1 MKISA
6 NEIKNTNITSN
17 EELLEFVK
25 KLDNSD
31 SYLYELKINKFL
43 YNQVKEFK
51 NTYQK
56 CYFCNKYFKPNS
68 QKILKRAVVCCND
81 EICQNKRTEYYNSR
95 NEKSIQTN
103 LKKYGVAY
111 NSQAISHKEK
121 VKNAWRTKTKNEIKI
136 IKEKVKKTC
145 LEKYGVENTNQ
156 VLEIKE
162 KIRNAHL
169 SKSDDEIKK
178 AVKKRKAT
186 NLKKYGTELPAQNQ
200 EIKNK
205 TQKYFKEKYGST
217 SPFGSKEIQNKS
229 KETLMQNYNVDNP
242 LKSVEIQ
249 NKLKETNLE
258 KYGVENPSQK
268 HINNYEEYNENG
280 FRKFI
285 KDGYFEM
292 QECMSHFNIEYTC
305 AQLKKKEFNII
316 EPNKMD
322 KLKTQRFIFDSI
334 NIENKILN
342 ARDIISKEID
352 IYLPDFKLGIEYNGL
367 MYHSQGISEHS
378 IFNTPNFDKNYHLS
392 KTLECKNK
400 GIKLFHIFEGENI
413 DLWLSMIH
421 NKLGLNKRIF
431 ARKCEIAILK
441 SSQTINFLNENHIQ
455 GFVNSSINLALVYN
469 NQLVSLMTFSK
480 PRFTRNYDYEL
491 VRFCSLKNYNVV
503 GGASKLFKF
512 FLRNYNPKKIV
523 SYANRRF
530 SDGNLY
536 ENLGF
541 IQIGISQP
549 NYFYFKDG
557 SLELYSRNKFQKHK
571 LSKLLN
577 YYNENE
583 NEQTNMFL
591 NGYRRIFDCGNLVYE
606 YIN

>member
-156 VLEIKE
+156 VPEIKE

-178 AVKKRKAT
+178 AVKKRKET
-186 NLKKYGTELPAQNQ
+186 NLKRYGTELPAH
-200 EIKNK
+200 
-205 TQKYFKEKYGST
+205 
-217 SPFGSKEIQNKS
+217 
-229 KETLMQNYNVDNP
+229 
-242 LKSVEIQ
+242 
-249 NKLKETNLE
+249 
-258 KYGVENPSQK
+258 K
-268 HINNYEEYNENG
+268 HINNYKEYDENG

-557 SLELYSRNKFQKHK
+557 SLDLYSRNKFQKHK